1 MQENSETE
9 STQSVD
15 ETTNGLTGE
24 VMDVDGVAAY
34 LGFSS
39 STIYNKVR
47 ESDIP
52 HVRIGNAL
60 RFPKAEIDKWLSRN
74 TVRPQ
79 ESFYSY
85 FTQMAGRFFFER
97 WLETRGLPL
106 DTAENHEISEAAILS
121 LSDLREHKAES
132 DRIVE

>member
-1 MQENSETE
+1 MADEAQESQPL
-9 STQSVD
+9 S
-15 ETTNGLTGE
+15 GE

-47 ESDIP
+47 EMDIP

-60 RFPKAEIDKWLSRN
+60 RFPKSEVDKWLSRN

-79 ESFYSY
+79 ESFYTY

-97 WLETRGLPL
+97 WLETRGIVL
-106 DTAENHEISEAAILS
+106 DSAEDQEVTEAALRS
-121 LSDLREHKAES
+121 LSDLREYKAES
-132 DRIVE
+132 EHIVE